1 MLRGGN
7 LYPIRAASREHDTVG
22 NVLDKTVEPD
32 FRSLRE
38 ARNGQYARHS
48 LKMAHTG
55 KQQVSENFPCGLQ
68 LQLLRTRDIE
78 FLFQRYLSVIYSGV
92 AQHQT
97 ELISN

>member
-7 LYPIRAASREHDTVG
+7 LYPIRVASREHDTVD
-22 NVLDKTVEPD
+22 NAVDNSVEPD

-48 LKMAHTG
+48 LKMAAHMG
-55 KQQVSENFPCGLQ
+55 KQQVSENFPCGLR

-78 FLFQRYLSVIYSGV
+78 FLFQR
-92 AQHQT
+92 
-97 ELISN
+97 